1 VIITVIKCCI
11 KVKDPRY
18 NAEKI
23 THKDAKNIYELTV
36 KLETEYKHVIS
47 DIIQVMLLAQC
58 HSATPHLLS
67 GDGIVL

>member
-1 VIITVIKCCI
+1 
-11 KVKDPRY
+11 VKDPRY

-47 DIIQVMLLAQC
+47 DIIQVKTSLYFSLFSSPYES
-58 HSATPHLLS
+58 HT
-67 GDGIVL
+67 ITI